1 MLPGK
6 IINLY
11 TPVTV
16 NFDSFMHIIC
26 LEVNVYN
33 LLCVSSQVLQ
43 PLWFHIKGWVMKR
56 PF

>member
-1 MLPGK
+1 
-6 IINLY
+6 
-11 TPVTV
+11 
-16 NFDSFMHIIC
+16 MHIIC

-33 LLCVSSQVLQ
+33 LLRVSSQVLQ